1 MKEINKMA
9 QISKKIVN
17 LQDFSNRLDKM
28 LHEVRRAKLACDA
41 VSYTETDFVLLSYVA
56 EFERA
61 EKAFTRISNGFEE
74 LDEAAQQG
82 QLKASYD
89 VDLYSLIEE
98 RFGEDPMWESIVQI
112 VRERLKTTSVN
123 VIATI
128 ANEIMCCR
136 HTLFNQLPK
145 GEKKRRKKSNLLS
158 FLELCGLKPVKSK
171 PPTNPPK
178 KKHWKK
184 LAIHRL
190 AIAPQVPLG
199 YKRVHAWPM
208 HIRPDL
214 ANKMK
219 FRTVAVKDEYKE
231 SNKRRERFDK
241 VYKHIETFLKEHEY
255 TNPKTG
261 QSTTP
266 ILIEELNYLRT
277 TTVNALHK
285 ANIFTISDLVTFD
298 EKKPFDLRK
307 VKRIAAG
314 KVLELQIALSEVG
327 IYRNGRAWFSLGK
340 PKDPSSVKDLPAS
353 PTQAL
358 MRFFKGKVKD
368 VSSDCFKATN
378 VQDELGMTWYDKQF
392 GHMPYLYEEEINDP
406 KVAEHVKNKHGVYG
420 VPLSVYGKVQGREHP
435 HYWKDDVELQVL
447 PFLDEGVK
455 DELNK

>member
-1 MKEINKMA
+1 MA

-28 LHEVRRAKLACDA
+28 LHEIGHTKLFCDA
-41 VSYTETDFVLLSYVA
+41 VRYTETDVVLLSYVA

-61 EKAFTRISNGFEE
+61 EKAFTRISNGLEE

-128 ANEIMCCR
+128 ANEIVCCN

-145 GEKKRRKKSNLLS
+145 GVNKREKKSNLLS

-171 PPTNPPK
+171 PPTNPIK
-178 KKHWKK
+178 RTS
-184 LAIHRL
+184 IHRL
-190 AIAPQVPLG
+190 VVTPQVPLG

-208 HIRPDL
+208 HVRPDL

-307 VKRIAAG
+307 VERIAAG

-340 PKDPSSVKDLPAS
+340 PKDPLSVKDLPAS

-358 MRFFKGKVKD
+358 VRFFKGNKVKD
-368 VSSDCFKATN
+368 VSSACFKATN

-406 KVAEHVKNKHGVYG
+406 QVAEHVKNERGVYG

-435 HYWKDDVELQVL
+435 HYWKYDWVAVEVAAWEMYRLA
-447 PFLDEGVK
+447 EGDK